1 MNDYCRTVCILGI
14 SCQTHEMLTE
24 GKPQWCHAERREEG
38 GREGSGKGGE
48 SGKNEG
54 GREVGD
60 TREGERK

>member
-60 TREGERK
+60 TRERKRK